1 MKKNIS
7 IISPY
12 TSDSIDLIKICFLYF
27 DNIELVQRKLI
38 QVSPV
43 DKKKEVMK
51 PGDIGIITGVTPFL
65 QDDILEKIDLLL
77 KAGVVSILDESDIQN
92 TLGKDKSEWIDRI
105 IFSLISQR
113 EDFIIEYANTKR
125 AEGGRLVSSTIK
137 FADEEVM
144 KVHERFVGK
153 IRIGQKIDF
162 EFMYKFYSGLLNDIL
177 NFMLSDKIVYTGSS
191 VLNNFIQFAYDS
203 ELTRRQKMELGKIEN
218 LSPKICTDLIKM
230 NFLNVAN
237 FEFEEIFEIK
247 EKLKD
252 NLENYRKEM
261 RTISYEAISGLDKA
275 EIYNY
280 LDEAIKYRIQPKI
293 DELEK
298 QIKSSPNKL
307 LIHLKESLKSP
318 VTYVPILGSL
328 FHQIP
333 AQIALYLSLGIMSLE
348 SAISYVKERK
358 SLQKNGLMYLVKL
371 RKYSKKGTRC

>member
-1 MKKNIS
+1 MKENIS

-43 DKKKEVMK
+43 DKKKEMMK
-51 PGDIGIITGVTPFL
+51 PGDIGIITGITPFL

-77 KAGVVSILDESDIQN
+77 KAGVVSISDESDIQN
-92 TLGKDKSEWIDRI
+92 TLGKDESEWIDRI
-105 IFSLISQR
+105 IFDLISQR
-113 EDFIIEYANTKR
+113 EDFIIEYSNTKR
-125 AEGGRLVSSTIK
+125 TEDGRLISATIK
-137 FADEEVM
+137 FADKEVI

-153 IRIGQKIDF
+153 IGIGQKIDF
-162 EFMYKFYSGLLNDIL
+162 GFMYKFYSGLLNDIL
-177 NFMLSDKIVYTGSS
+177 NLMLSDKIVYTDSS
-191 VLNNFIQFAYDS
+191 VLNDFIQFAYDNK
-203 ELTRRQKMELGKIEN
+203 LTRRQKMELGRIDN
-218 LSPKICTDLIKM
+218 LSPRICTDLIKI
-230 NFLNVAN
+230 NFLNVAS

-261 RTISYEAISGLDKA
+261 RTLSYEAISGLDKL
-275 EIYNY
+275 EIYSY

-307 LIHLKESLKSP
+307 LIHLKESLKNP

-328 FHQIP
+328 FRQIP

-371 RKYSKKGTRC
+371 RKYSKNK